1 MLERQGHLPGY
12 TGHIPKNPA
21 LEEVGEIPVKHS
33 HIPNYQGF
41 IPGVKAENLFGKT
54 YGKITEISSLGT
66 HNKGRDV
73 PPEEK
78 YKSIAT
84 DNYTNQLR
92 INVMPFRPKE
102 YPEPP
107 VDPISLIPPDT
118 VSQFFGM
125 RSSRKNEYYNY
136 DYPTD
141 GAAFNSAS
149 GKPQNSEPILSY
161 EEARKLASSN

>member
-21 LEEVGEIPVKHS
+21 LEEVGPVPVKHS

-41 IPGVKAENLFGKT
+41 IPGAKAENLFGKT

-78 YKSIAT
+78 YKSIAQ

-92 INVMPFRPKE
+92 ITVMPFRPKE
-102 YPEPP
+102 YPDPP
-107 VDPISLIPPDT
+107 IDPITQIPPET
-118 VSQFFGM
+118 VSKFFGLRVPGGGCISQGGM
-125 RSSRKNEYYNY
+125 ASGNIGNSK
-136 DYPTD
+136 
-141 GAAFNSAS
+141 GFNQDSAS
-149 GKPQNSEPILSY
+149 EPVLSY
-161 EEARKLASSN
+161 EEARKAASSS

>member
-21 LEEVGEIPVKHS
+21 LEEVGPVPIKHS

-41 IPGVKAENLFGKT
+41 IPSVKAENLFGKT
-54 YGKITEISSLGT
+54 YGKITEMSSLGT

-78 YKSIAT
+78 YKSIAQ

-107 VDPISLIPPDT
+107 VDPITEIPSDT
-118 VSQFFGM
+118 ISKFFGQRVPGGVGSSQGF
-125 RSSRKNEYYNY
+125 RSSDNLESSKQYKQA
-136 DYPTD
+136 T
-141 GAAFNSAS
+141 S
-149 GKPQNSEPILSY
+149 SEPLLSY
-161 EEARKLASSN
+161 EEARKLASTS

>member
-21 LEEVGEIPVKHS
+21 LEEVGQIPVKHS

-66 HNKGRDV
+66 HNKGRDI

-78 YKSIAT
+78 YKSIAK

-92 INVMPFRPKE
+92 IAVMPFRPKE
-102 YPEPP
+102 YAEPA
-107 VDPISLIPPDT
+107 VDPIYEVPQDT
-118 VSQFFGM
+118 VAGFYGVRVPGKGIYVDNSPG
-125 RSSRKNEYYNY
+125 RTAN
-136 DYPTD
+136 
-141 GAAFNSAS
+141 AAYR
-149 GKPQNSEPILSY
+149 EPEEAEIERMLSY
-161 EEARKLASSN
+161 EEARKLASS

>member
-21 LEEVGEIPVKHS
+21 LEEVGQVPVKHS

-78 YKSIAT
+78 YKSIAK
-84 DNYTNQLR
+84 DNYVNQLR
-92 INVMPFRPKE
+92 IPVMPFRPKE
-102 YPEPP
+102 YPDAP
-107 VDPISLIPPDT
+107 VDPMWQIPSET
-118 VSQFFGM
+118 IARFYGM
-125 RSSRKNEYYNY
+125 RVPGQPRQFHDCEAEIEDQEDLERPKENL
-136 DYPTD
+136 P
-141 GAAFNSAS
+141 
-149 GKPQNSEPILSY
+149 SY
-161 EEARKLASSN
+161 EEARRLASS

>member
-12 TGHIPKNPA
+12 TGHIAKNPA
-21 LEEVGEIPVKHS
+21 LEEVGPVPVKHS

-41 IPGVKAENLFGKT
+41 IPSVKAENLFGKT

-66 HNKGRDV
+66 HNKGKDI

-78 YKSIAT
+78 YKSIAQE
-84 DNYTNQLR
+84 NYTNQLR

-107 VDPISLIPPDT
+107 VDPITEIPPET
-118 VSQFFGM
+118 ISMFFGQRVPGGM
-125 RSSRKNEYYNY
+125 
-136 DYPTD
+136 
-141 GAAFNSAS
+141 NSTQGFRLSNNLENA
-149 GKPQNSEPILSY
+149 KQNNQTTPSETLLSY
-161 EEARKLASSN
+161 EEARKLASTS